1 MYENENSPFLTK
13 GTIITVIIIGTV
25 IGIIATQGQR
35 EEKKH
40 SEAIKGDSY
49 ILELPQRKLL
59 IDGLQKENLERL
71 NSDALLGLGPTG
83 LLIECKTEE
92 FRFGRNTDYLVRKVE
107 SDYKPSEDVIDCRN

>member
-1 MYENENSPFLTK
+1 MSK

-59 IDGLQKENLERL
+59 IDGLQKENLEIL
-71 NSDALLGLGPTG
+71 NSGGLLGLGATG
-83 LLIECKTEE
+83 LLLECKTEE
-92 FRFGRNTDYLVRKVE
+92 LRFGRNTDYHIRKVE
-107 SDYKPSEDVIDCRN
+107 SNYKPSEDVINCRN